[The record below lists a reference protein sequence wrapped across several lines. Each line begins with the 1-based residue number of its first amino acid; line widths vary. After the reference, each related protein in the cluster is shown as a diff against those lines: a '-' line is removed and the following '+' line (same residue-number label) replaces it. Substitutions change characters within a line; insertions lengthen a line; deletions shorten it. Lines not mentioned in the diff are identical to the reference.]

1 MGLVALATACGGS
14 AFEAQNG
21 ENAGSAGAAGRGGS
35 SGSERG
41 GDSNGGGPTIEMSEG
56 GATIGDASAP
66 VDADSVDV
74 ISSDAP
80 TNCAAPATGDPC
92 HEIPRFTGIQVVD
105 GAGDEFCS
113 IPAFVMTLHN
123 AGFVHPAGAM
133 SDTSRA
139 IVRIGWS
146 PEALHAHVHV
156 DDPKILVATTLY
168 DGDNVQF
175 FIAGDKPS
183 VGNFS
188 GTDDGAA
195 NQVLIAPPAT
205 PTGAGRASTHYGSP
219 TFRVAAR
226 TVEGGYE
233 IELQWPWNGIATPA
247 AVGKT
252 IGLDLLVGVRDLAS
266 SVTTEFEYELYRRI
280 GAAATCMGDA
290 QLWCDDLL
298 WCTPTLR

>member
-1 MGLVALATACGGS
+1 LATACGGS

-21 ENAGSAGAAGRGGS
+21 GGAGPADAAGQGGS
-35 SGSERG
+35 GGGERG
-41 GDSNGGGPTIEMSEG
+41 GDSNGGAPPMTMAEG
-56 GATIGDASAP
+56 GATTGDASLSA
-66 VDADSVDV
+66 DADFADV

-80 TNCAAPATGDPC
+80 TNCAAPTGDPC
-92 HEIPRFTGIQVVD
+92 HAIPRFTGTQVVD

-113 IPAFVMTLHN
+113 IPAFVMTVKN

-156 DDPKILVATTLY
+156 DDPKILVASTIY

-188 GTDDGAA
+188 GADDGSA

-205 PTGAGRASTHYGSP
+205 PTGAGKSSTHYGSP
-219 TFRVAAR
+219 TFQFAAR
-226 TVEGGYE
+226 MVAGGYE
-233 IELQWPWNGIATPA
+233 IELRWPWNGIATPA
-247 AVGKT
+247 AVGKI
-252 IGLDLLVGVRDLAS
+252 IGLDLLVGVKNTPS
-266 SVTTEFEYELYRRI
+266 NVTTDFEYELYRR
-280 GAAATCMGDA
+280 ASASTTCTGDA